1 MGSNAFSTPT
11 ARPHPRR
18 RGDCWREQRTA
29 RRGSRAPWTPPR
41 RRARPR
47 GHAAPQ
53 PRSRSRSP
61 RARRRRLHVEP
72 PRRYGRGRD
81 GGGASATAICSRP
94 PWKSWP
100 SVRVQGRGQP
110 TVSGDD
116 VGTEPGDRAR
126 VSRPVGWT
134 AVASR
139 KIASTLRGRAPRG
152 RPRAPSVGTR
162 SSTRSVWCDVE
173 IVWCDVETI
182 RTGSSIGPAKRVK
195 ERDRSAQAPD
205 VLARP
210 TDCRVSCRRTR
221 RWIRR
226 YDRTNAVPG

>member
-1 MGSNAFSTPT
+1 MDSNAF
-11 ARPHPRR
+11 RRQRRDRILVR

-61 RARRRRLHVEP
+61 RSSRARRRRLHVEP

-116 VGTEPGDRAR
+116 VGTEPGDRVRGQQAGGMDRGRLPEDR
-126 VSRPVGWT
+126 V
-134 AVASR
+134 
-139 KIASTLRGRAPRG
+139 TLRGRAPRG

-162 SSTRSVWCDVE
+162 SCSRFVWCDVE
-173 IVWCDVETI
+173 IAWCDVETI
-182 RTGSSIGPAKRVK
+182 RTGSSIRPAKRVK
-195 ERDRSAQAPD
+195 ERDRRAQAPD

-210 TDCRVSCRRTR
+210 TDCRASCPANSAL
-221 RWIRR
+221 
-226 YDRTNAVPG
+226 DPPV